1 MSPMKQIVKLLIFI
15 SIALLP
21 LAAREVIPL
30 SKTRFEIRY
39 DNGQSRTVNLKGK
52 EFIVVS
58 VREPGSDGR
67 FYAVDRDGVVWW
79 TGAVTSG
86 ADDYKT
92 PSGIYP
98 VLYKK
103 RHHMSTKYP
112 DPSGENNMDF
122 SIFFTHQG
130 HALHKGSVNWMS
142 HGCIHI
148 DPRDI
153 CTLFRWAK
161 PGRTHVII
169 TRHSYMPF
177 ARPDLLR
184 FHLK

>member
-1 MSPMKQIVKLLIFI
+1 MKPIRLLTLCFAVLLLI
-15 SIALLP
+15 P
-21 LAAREVIPL
+21 LGAREVIPL
-30 SKTRFEIRY
+30 SKTRFRILY
-39 DNGQSRTVNLKGK
+39 DNGSERVVDLKGR
-52 EFIVVS
+52 EFVVVS

-67 FYAVDRDGVVWW
+67 FYTVDRDGIVWW
-79 TGAVTSG
+79 TGAITSG

-112 DPSGENNMDF
+112 DPSGVNNMDF

-153 CTLFRWAK
+153 RTLYRWAK
-161 PGRTHVII
+161 PGTTRVVI

>member
-1 MSPMKQIVKLLIFI
+1 MKKLAKLLILFGAI
-15 SIALLP
+15 LIP
-21 LAAREVIPL
+21 ITAREVIPL
-30 SKTRFEIRY
+30 NKTLFEIRY
-39 DNGQSRTVNLKGK
+39 KNGKSRIVNLKGK

-67 FYAVDRDGVVWW
+67 FYAIDRDGIVWW
-79 TGAVTSG
+79 SGAITSG

-103 RHHMSTKYP
+103 RYHMSKDYP
-112 DPSGENNMDF
+112 DPSGVNNMDF
-122 SIFFTHQG
+122 SIFFTRQG

-153 CTLFRWAK
+153 RTIFRWTK
-161 PGRTHVII
+161 PGQTRIVI

>member
-1 MSPMKQIVKLLIFI
+1 MKQIVKLLILI
-15 SIALLP
+15 GVLLLP

-39 DNGQSRTVNLKGK
+39 DDGRSRTVDLSGR

-79 TGAVTSG
+79 TGAITSG

-103 RHHMSTKYP
+103 RHHMSKAYP
-112 DPSGENNMDF
+112 DPSGVNNMDF

-153 CTLFRWAK
+153 RTLFRWAK
-161 PGRTHVII
+161 PGSTRVVI
-169 TRHSYMPF
+169 TSHSYMPF

>member
-1 MSPMKQIVKLLIFI
+1 MKREISFLILLTTAIIF
-15 SIALLP
+15 P
-21 LAAREVIPL
+21 LWGREVAPL
-30 SKTRFEIRY
+30 SKTRFEILS
-39 DNGQSRTVNLKGK
+39 DNGTSRIVNLRGK

-67 FYAVDRDGVVWW
+67 FYAVDRDGTVWW
-79 TGAVTSG
+79 TGAITSG
-86 ADDYKT
+86 ADDFKT

-103 RHHMSTKYP
+103 RFHMSKAYP
-112 DPSGENNMDF
+112 DPSGINNMDY

-153 CTLFRWAK
+153 PTLFRWAK
-161 PGRTHVII
+161 PGSTKVVV

-177 ARPDLLR
+177 ARPDLLKY
-184 FHLK
+184 HLK